1 MLQTCLKQIKKN
13 RKLKNRNNR
22 KSQQWKKHIYIKK
35 NKMEMLELENTIT
48 KIQKLYGW
56 TQQQNGGEGRISELQ
71 V

>member
-22 KSQQWKKHIYIKK
+22 KSQQWKKYIYKEK
-35 NKMEMLELENTIT
+35 QNGNVRTGNTIT